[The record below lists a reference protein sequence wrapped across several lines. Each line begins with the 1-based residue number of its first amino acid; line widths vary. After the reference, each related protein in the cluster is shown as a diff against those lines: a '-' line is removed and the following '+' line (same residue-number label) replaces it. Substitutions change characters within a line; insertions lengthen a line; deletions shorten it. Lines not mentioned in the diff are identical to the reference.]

1 MPSSTAAPR
10 RAFTLSDL
18 QIADR
23 DPPATSDTPSDSRWE
38 PHFTLTDSL
47 LVLGP
52 ALLGLIRG
60 ELPEMWSYSDVPDE
74 STKLDSSIEASSE
87 IAQKARAEKISVDA
101 FRDGSAASLRKP
113 LHIVKE
119 VELEVPTPDGGTI
132 KKSVELNVKINLRKN
147 GEGDDEDGA
156 DKTSE
161 QEGETEQEQE
171 SGTAEEKPDESWM
184 DGKGVA
190 KGDDGKARKR
200 KGKKK

>member
-1 MPSSTAAPR
+1 MSRMLQGLYSGRFADCRPR
-10 RAFTLSDL
+10 S
-18 QIADR
+18 IGI
-23 DPPATSDTPSDSRWE
+23 PSDSTWG
-38 PHFTLTDSL
+38 PDYTLTDSL

-87 IAQKARAEKISVDA
+87 IAQKARAEKINVDA

-171 SGTAEEKPDESWM
+171 QESGTGTAEEEKTDESWM

-190 KGDDGKARKR
+190 KGEEGKARKR